1 MLIFC
6 IAEEMELRIS
16 TLKSQFEGKVN
27 RLERELGE
35 QMTARNVDTE
45 ALERLRRENH
55 ELQQRVR
62 RRSFLE
68 IHLPEVNAFVVLSTC
83 KR

>member
-1 MLIFC
+1 
-6 IAEEMELRIS
+6 MELRIS
-16 TLKSQFEGKVN
+16 TLKSQFEGKVS

-35 QMTARNVDTE
+35 QMTARNVDAE

-62 RRSFLE
+62 HPYSKIRVL
-68 IHLPEVNAFVVLSTC
+68 EVNAFSALSTC
-83 KR
+83 KRRLTCNIITL